1 MPNYLILRPKESA
14 KKAAEILYSKGCNV
28 IIEPIFSVESITSII
43 ADKSPQAIIIT
54 SSNACD
60 AVINS
65 DLALDVKIF
74 AVGLQ
79 SAEKL
84 LACGYKNIFHPTKSS
99 AEDLRN
105 LIIKNL
111 DPKNGKIL
119 YFCGDVITLDFK
131 LELELVGF
139 VVDKILAYKIKWYTN
154 FSTDFLQKISQQK
167 IDFVLIYSQNS
178 VKKFHELLKN
188 NNLLEY
194 FSDSKLLC
202 LSDKIVATSKELGFG
217 NVEFCVLKN

>member
-1 MPNYLILRPKESA
+1 MPNYLILRPEESA
-14 KKAAEILYSKGCNV
+14 KKTTELLQTKGFNV
-28 IIEPIFSVESITSII
+28 IIEPIYFVEKLTPIV
-43 ADKSPQAIIIT
+43 ADKSPQSLIIT

-60 AVINS
+60 AIINS
-65 DLALDVKIF
+65 GLALDVKIF

-99 AEDLRN
+99 AEDLKN

-119 YFCGDVITLDFK
+119 YFCGDSITLNFK
-131 LELELVGF
+131 LELEPIGF
-139 VVDKILAYKIKWYTN
+139 MVDKILSYKIKWHTN
-154 FSTDFLQKISQQK
+154 FSAEFLQKISRQK

-178 VKKFHELLKN
+178 ARKFYQLLKN

-194 FSDSKLLC
+194 FADSKLLC
-202 LSDKIVATSKELGFG
+202 LSDKIVATSKELGFR
-217 NVEFCVLKN
+217 NVEYFAF